1 MTLIELEAK
10 LSFLEPSKSSSTS
23 KEGGGGEEEDL
34 GPVVV
39 ITMIKTSTERP
50 KKDTEEEVLYSF
62 PELDDL
68 LEDVQLDGEKIH

>member
-10 LSFLEPSKSSSTS
+10 LSFLEPSKSSSSSTSTSTS

-62 PELDDL
+62 PEL
-68 LEDVQLDGEKIH
+68 

>member
-10 LSFLEPSKSSSTS
+10 LSFLEPSKSSSTSTS

-39 ITMIKTSTERP
+39 ITMIKTSSDKQHD
-50 KKDTEEEVLYSF
+50 KKYR
-62 PELDDL
+62 
-68 LEDVQLDGEKIH
+68 KIVRKYILGFFRAVAVAHLAE

>member
-10 LSFLEPSKSSSTS
+10 LAFLEPSKSSSSSTSTSTS

-50 KKDTEEEVLYSF
+50 KEDREKKSF
-62 PELDDL
+62 ILFRSCR
-68 LEDVQLDGEKIH
+68 

>member
-10 LSFLEPSKSSSTS
+10 LSFLEPSKSSSTSTS

-62 PELDDL
+62 PEL
-68 LEDVQLDGEKIH
+68 